1 MSHLNM
7 YPFITLIESRCVD
20 VIVVSEEQSGT
31 IGSARHTGRGI
42 TTL

>member
-7 YPFITLIESRCVD
+7 NPFIILIENRFID
-20 VIVVSEEQSGT
+20 VIEASEEQSGT